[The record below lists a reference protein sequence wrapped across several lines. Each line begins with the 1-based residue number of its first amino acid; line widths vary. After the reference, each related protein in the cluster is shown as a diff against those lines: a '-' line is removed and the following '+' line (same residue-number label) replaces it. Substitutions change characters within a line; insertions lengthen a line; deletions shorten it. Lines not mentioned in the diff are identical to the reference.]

1 MSDFGE
7 EIIDRLDENSTLRQ
21 LGNPARKLILNTV
34 GEWLDRYADDDYNSQ
49 LFITEATG
57 RYLDVIGN
65 DYAILRNENE
75 TDEHYRKKIIYNR
88 LGHLT
93 IKYLLEIY
101 DLELFVYV
109 ENFNPSEN
117 DLTSDNYYI
126 TFPNGLM
133 CSADNM
139 TKEALSKKFVIGGDL
154 KWL

>member
-7 EIIDRLDENSTLRQ
+7 EIIDRLDENSVLRQ
-21 LGNPARKLILNTV
+21 LNHPARKLILNTV
-34 GEWLDRYADDDYNSQ
+34 GVWLDEYYNDDYNSQ

-57 RYLDVIGN
+57 RYLDVLGK
-65 DYAILRNENE
+65 DYGIIRDTNE

-93 IKYLLEIY
+93 VKYLLEIY
-101 DLELFVYV
+101 DLELFVYIA
-109 ENFNPSEN
+109 NFNPSEN
-117 DLTSDNYYI
+117 RLTSDNYYI

-133 CSADNM
+133 CSTDNM
-139 TKEALSKKFVIGGDL
+139 TKEVLSKKFVIGSDL